1 MFWTEKRTTNN
12 ARYILKIKKKEKEK
26 EKLVTKTKLQTD
38 RVC

>member
-12 ARYILKIKKKEKEK
+12 ARYILKEKKKEK

>member
-12 ARYILKIKKKEKEK
+12 ARYILKEKKKKEK
-26 EKLVTKTKLQTD
+26 EKLVTKTKLQTG